1 MSPLAYL
8 WEEVQCGI
16 VGCSTEFDMF
26 SVSLQVTWTQR
37 LWLKLR
43 TQEVFICHHLHA
55 VFSNK
60 SNLITNRS
68 KKSFECV
75 TNADG
80 DIYRTFNNI

>member
-1 MSPLAYL
+1 MLPLAYL

-16 VGCSTEFDMF
+16 VFYSTELDMF
-26 SVSLQVTWTQR
+26 SATLQVTWMQR

-43 TQEVFICHHLHA
+43 TQEVFICHHLHT

-68 KKSFECV
+68 NKYF
-75 TNADG
+75 
-80 DIYRTFNNI
+80 